1 MSKRGAG
8 AQITRE
14 ALEYGNSDDD
24 EQSLRDFGIASTAV
38 MSKRKIAMPKRKM
51 AFPAPVHDAGE
62 SKMAS
67 TFGFTNKPA
76 IGSNTS
82 YGSTSLDDKSAKLKA
97 LNNQFTAKISEVLQK
112 DPMADVTPMFAKY
125 NKYIKFINGIT
136 TNDTVIASDKPK
148 STPTDTANVFK
159 PSFPAMKPMQYG
171 GISQSAPIEIEDAD
185 ESSEESS
192 SDDEKEKKEIKV
204 EGPKFSLQSKP
215 TIKDSVF
222 AFGAAL
228 TKKVE
233 AEKDSDDSEDEVE
246 IKGPQ
251 FTFAGSVKSDIFK
264 LKENSNIEK
273 KEESPKPSFFFG
285 TKPTGTKESKNKVIE
300 NPFTSPSSTFAET
313 SKPAF
318 SFSAKPATAEL
329 KSDSKPSFSFG
340 KQVTTE
346 DKPAAPSFCFGTTS
360 VSTRTDE
367 STEKS
372 SKPSGG
378 FSFGISSTKK
388 DDEVTETSK
397 PSGGFTFGLGSSSTK
412 SSTEPETTTKIS
424 AGFSFSR
431 SIPEETTSAAD
442 SAKPSSGF
450 SFDISK
456 PEVPSTNND
465 STKPEAPSTD
475 NDSTKPSGGFSFGT
489 SNSTE
494 SKESEKKPDFS
505 FKFGETPGQKNET
518 ESKPA
523 FSFSNSFNTESK
535 KSETKP
541 AFSFGASITSS
552 APSFSFEKTSTST
565 STATPS
571 TSDKPDMPSGGFKF
585 ALPFEQKAP
594 SVPIPETQKE
604 EASEVTNEEN
614 PQENVEESLKPMQT
628 QNGEEN
634 EAVLFTQRAKLMVF
648 NPETK
653 TYDSKGVG
661 EMKLLQMADD
671 KSKVRLLCRSDGMGH
686 ILLNSS
692 IVKTFEFSPLTEEN
706 ENLVKT
712 PTVDAD
718 GKLITYVVKF
728 KQKSDGRLFI
738 KSIEDAKKDM

>member
-51 AFPAPVHDAGE
+51 AFSAPVHDAGE

-67 TFGFTNKPA
+67 TFSFTNKPA

-82 YGSTSLDDKSAKLKA
+82 NGLTTLDDKSAKLKA

-125 NKYIKFINGIT
+125 NKYIKFINDIT

-148 STPTDTANVFK
+148 STPTDTDNVFK
-159 PSFPAMKPMQYG
+159 PSFPAMKPMQFG
-171 GISQSAPIEIEDAD
+171 GISQSAPIEVEDADAD

-204 EGPKFSLQSKP
+204 EGPTFSLQSKP

-228 TKKVE
+228 PKKVE

-318 SFSAKPATAEL
+318 SFGVKPATAEL

-340 KQVTTE
+340 KQATTE
-346 DKPAAPSFCFGTTS
+346 DKPAAPSFCFGATS

-431 SIPEETTSAAD
+431 STPEEATSATD

-450 SFDISK
+450 SFGISK
-456 PEVPSTNND
+456 PEV
-465 STKPEAPSTD
+465 PSTD

-523 FSFSNSFNTESK
+523 FSFSNSSNTESK

-565 STATPS
+565 STATSSAFS
-571 TSDKPDMPSGGFKF
+571 TSASDKPVMPSGGFKF
-585 ALPFEQKAP
+585 ALPFEQKAS
-594 SVPIPETQKE
+594 SVTIPETQKE

-653 TYDSKGVG
+653 AYDSKGVG